1 MKVCKLV
8 PLLLRQAVFD
18 EAFLALASLI
28 LGTEDLNSLLDV
40 KSSTDRGEVWIPACL
55 LALDKLG

>member
-8 PLLLRQAVFD
+8 PLLLRQAVFC

-28 LGTEDLNSLLDV
+28 LVTEDLNSLLDV
-40 KSSTDRGEVWIPACL
+40 KSSTDRGEV
-55 LALDKLG
+55 